1 MIQEHIVNENVYE
14 PYLEKTYPDSH
25 RSYMLSPVKVRE
37 VQIDAEYPFLDLS
50 FKAKCLH
57 VFIYAGI
64 FLLVF
69 WLNPLRYGLKIEGRK
84 GLKKYKK
91 QFKNGAMTVANH
103 VYRWDFLAILQA
115 VRFRCMWFP
124 ARQENLETSDAWMIR
139 GAGGIPVPDT
149 SQAMK
154 KFNAAFNY
162 LHKKKKWLHCF
173 PEASRWDF
181 YGPIRPFRKG
191 AFSMAYS
198 YNLPV
203 IPMAF
208 SYRKPTGLY
217 KFFKVK
223 HPLITLRIGEP
234 IFPDKTIGKSES
246 CDKMRKE
253 AHEQICALAG
263 IKQNGWPA
271 ILD

>member
-1 MIQEHIVNENVYE
+1 MQQEHIVGENVYE
-14 PYLEKTYPDSH
+14 PYLEYEYPDSH
-25 RSYMLSPVKVRE
+25 RSYMLTPKKIRE
-37 VQIDAEYPFLDLS
+37 VRIDADYPFLDFSLKGR
-50 FKAKCLH
+50 FFHYL
-57 VFIYAGI
+57 IYTGI

-84 GLKKYKK
+84 HLRPFKKE
-91 QFKNGAMTVANH
+91 FKNGAMTIANH
-103 VYRWDFLAILQA
+103 VYRWDFLAVLQA
-115 VRFRCMWFP
+115 VRFRRLWFP
-124 ARQENLETSDAWMIR
+124 ARAENLETSDGWMIR
-139 GAGGIPVPDT
+139 GAGGIPVPET
-149 SQAMK
+149 AQAMK
-154 KFNAAFNY
+154 KFNRAFDF

-191 AFSMAYS
+191 AFSMAFN

-208 SYRKPTGLY
+208 SYRKPTGIY

-223 HPLITLRIGEP
+223 HPLITLKIGEP
-234 IFPDKTIGKSES
+234 IFPDKTLGKQKC
-246 CDKMRKE
+246 CDMLRIE
-253 AHEQICALAG
+253 AHKQICSLAG
-263 IKQNGWPA
+263 IKQNAWPA